1 MSEKPIL
8 FVWDFHGVLEKNN
21 QLAVLELTN
30 RILEEFGHD
39 VRATLA
45 DINRMYGLRWGDYYR
60 RLVPGI
66 GDGEVEEMV
75 LRSRELGRLAASRH
89 AKPQDHAV
97 AVLKEIREKG
107 HRNMVVSNTAQ
118 DDLEFFMDLV
128 GVSCYIDESHGIG
141 WGRETGKAEVIGRY
155 ASRGDYRKIVVIG
168 DTERDIDAGLSAD
181 ALTYLFR
188 PRGYDVGTNAHNT
201 ITDLREVLIEL
212 E

>member
-8 FVWDFHGVLEKNN
+8 FIWDFHGVLEKDNE
-21 QLAVLELTN
+21 LAVLEVTN
-30 RILEEFGHD
+30 RVLEEFGHD

-60 RLVPGI
+60 RLVPVI
-66 GDGEVEEMV
+66 GDSEVEEMV
-75 LRSRELGRLAASRH
+75 LRSRELGRPAASRH

-107 HRNMVVSNTAQ
+107 HRNVVISNTAQ
-118 DDLEFFMDLV
+118 GDLEFFMDLV
-128 GVSCYIDESHGIG
+128 GVLCYIDEAHGTG
-141 WGRETGKAEVIGRY
+141 WGLEIGKAEVIKRY
-155 ASRGDYRKIVVIG
+155 ASGGDYRKIVVIG

-188 PRGYDVGTNAHNT
+188 PRGHDVGTNAHKT
-201 ITDLREVLIEL
+201 INDLREVLTEF